1 MYFTLLYS
9 HFIDK
14 YVAVAHDLNG
24 FLEILLARDQCQF
37 GMTSFDVFGGR
48 FIERLPVQV
57 VVIFASLRH
66 EVYFLACVK
75 KHLLLFTEIFHLN
88 EGSGCR
94 SCGEFSILE

>member
-1 MYFTLLYS
+1 MIKLLLQLVKLLELSAVVRRRLMHFTLLYS

-37 GMTSFDVFGGR
+37 GMTSFDVLGGR

-66 EVYFLACVK
+66 EV
-75 KHLLLFTEIFHLN
+75 
-88 EGSGCR
+88 
-94 SCGEFSILE
+94 

>member
-1 MYFTLLYS
+1 MHFTLLYS

-14 YVAVAHDLNG
+14 YVAVAHDLNS

-37 GMTSFDVFGGR
+37 GMASFDVLGGR

-66 EVYFLACVK
+66 EV
-75 KHLLLFTEIFHLN
+75 
-88 EGSGCR
+88 
-94 SCGEFSILE
+94 